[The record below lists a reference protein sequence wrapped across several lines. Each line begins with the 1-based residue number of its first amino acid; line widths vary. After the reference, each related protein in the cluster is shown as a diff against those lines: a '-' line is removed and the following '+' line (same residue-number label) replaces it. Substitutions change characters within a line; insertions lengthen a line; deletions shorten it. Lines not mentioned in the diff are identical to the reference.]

1 MNLRLDKFVWC
12 VRLCKTRKLASEL
25 IAKGKI
31 QLNDSNAKPSREVR
45 LNDTIQLWKG
55 NAKMEYR
62 VKGLLDK
69 RVGAPLAKEF
79 IEDLTTAA
87 ELEKLKEYNAHQK
100 AFPMQSDGKRSK
112 KDRRELDR
120 FLDNWTE

>member
-12 VRLCKTRKLASEL
+12 VRLTKTRKLASEL

-31 QLNDSNAKPSREVR
+31 QLNDADTKPGREVR
-45 LNDTIQLWKG
+45 LNDTIQVWKG

-62 VKGLLDK
+62 VKGLLYK

-79 IEDLTTAA
+79 VEDITSSA
-87 ELEKLKEYNAHQK
+87 EIEKLKEYNTHQK
-100 AFPMQSDGKRSK
+100 GFSTQSDGKRSK
-112 KDRRELDR
+112 KDRRDLDR
-120 FLDNWTE
+120 FLDNWTD